1 MGSVVH
7 DQKRN
12 VGGTTQA
19 LSEPMCAM
27 GSQRRPAKVLE
38 DATLISADVLERSA
52 DISEFVRCT
61 FIACDLQGTWC
72 AGRTF
77 AECIFRDCDLS
88 LADLDRTALQDVTF
102 ERCKLVGARFDHCH
116 TFLLSVAFAQC
127 ILDLASFH
135 GLKLK
140 GTRFTG
146 CRMRETDLSDADLSN
161 ASFAECDLGAALF
174 DGTVLE
180 GADLRSAVNYSID
193 PTRNRLRKARF
204 AAEGLSGLLDRTGII
219 IES

>member
-1 MGSVVH
+1 MSA
-7 DQKRN
+7 K
-12 VGGTTQA
+12 
-19 LSEPMCAM
+19 

-38 DATLISADVLERSA
+38 DETLTTAVVLERSA
-52 DISEFVRCT
+52 DILEFVRCT
-61 FIACDLQGTWC
+61 FIACDLQGPWC

-77 AECIFRDCDLS
+77 AECTFRDCDLS
-88 LADLDRTALQDVTF
+88 LADLDRTALQEVTF
-102 ERCKLVGARFDHCH
+102 ERCKLVGARFDRCH
-116 TFLLSVAFAQC
+116 TFLLSVSFAQC

-140 GTRFTG
+140 GTRFMG

-161 ASFAECDLGAALF
+161 ASFAGSDLGAALF

-180 GADLRSAVNYSID
+180 GADLRSAVHYSID

-204 AAEGLSGLLDRTGII
+204 SVEGLSGLLDRTGII
-219 IES
+219 IEA